1 MNEIHNAADDGNT
14 TEVANNGAE
23 DGMAENSDMD
33 LDVME
38 REYNADVDMDPAI
51 DDVGLND
58 VYGRVGVR
66 GVFQGDVGVVAGTS
80 IAGDLSVAAAAQS
93 GSEGAV
99 AEGCRQGIRQD
110 QGSLPRSGTAEAVM
124 NCGVAG
130 SIGGEV
136 AEVREGHRGVV
147 AGGGVAGD
155 GVAYVVGNQIKA
167 VGKVDHTRKVHH
179 GHQIKSG
186 YVCVQVSYVQSQ
198 DVLAPLILGGKEE
211 NSFLKKRM
219 FFVFPVS
226 KLFRL
231 GKLVAGDNVVLTK
244 YVP

>member
-1 MNEIHNAADDGNT
+1 
-14 TEVANNGAE
+14 
-23 DGMAENSDMD
+23 MD
-33 LDVME
+33 FDVME

-58 VYGRVGVR
+58 VYGRVGLG

-80 IAGDLSVAAAAQS
+80 IAGHLSVAAAAQS

-99 AEGCRQGIRQD
+99 AEGCKQGIQQD
-110 QGSLPRSGTAEAVM
+110 QGSLPLSGTAEAVM

-136 AEVREGHRGVV
+136 GEVQEGHRGVV
-147 AGGGVAGD
+147 AGGRVVGD

-167 VGKVDHTRKVHH
+167 VGKVDHTRKVLH

-186 YVCVQVSYVQSQ
+186 YVSAISMVSHNKLSCVFCCHLQS
-198 DVLAPLILGGKEE
+198 VC
-211 NSFLKKRM
+211 
-219 FFVFPVS
+219 
-226 KLFRL
+226 LF
-231 GKLVAGDNVVLTK
+231 
-244 YVP
+244 